1 MGKKATFL
9 LSRFLIALLT
19 ITVSSFAIAGWF
31 ARIVPPHSSWFISM
45 MALGMFPLLIFNFTT
60 LLFWSFRK
68 SLWAVVPLAAIL
80 INIEYIGAFFG
91 FNPWAKKEALPTEI
105 KVATYNIHGYSHKNF
120 YHILDTVLNY
130 FDEQKVDIICFQE
143 FCGENDYNYNELN
156 SHYPFHIVMSDFRCM
171 KLAIFSKDTIR
182 DARLIQFEKS
192 FNSAMTAE
200 ILFHGKLIHLINIHL
215 QTTNLNQSEEEFF
228 QIQNYGINTPEGT
241 NAINMIVDRLKEN
254 AQIRTLQVETIRREI
269 DDKINTPLIV
279 CGDFNDPPSTYTYHT
294 LKRGLTDGFR
304 EIGQGSGHTFNPL
317 FKIFRLD
324 YIFYSNAFSG
334 VHRTSPRLPW
344 SDHNPVILEM
354 AFNKG
359 SK

>member
-19 ITVSSFAIAGWF
+19 LAFASLAIAGWF
-31 ARIVPPHSSWFISM
+31 ARFIPPHSSWFISM
-45 MALGMFPLLIFNFTT
+45 MALGMFPLLVFNVTT

-91 FNPWAKKEALPTEI
+91 VNPWAKKEALPTEI
-105 KVATYNIHGYSHKNF
+105 KIATYNIHGYSHKDF
-120 YHILDTVLNY
+120 YNVLDTALNY
-130 FDEQKVDIICFQE
+130 FDEQHVDIVCFQE
-143 FCGENDYNYNELN
+143 FCGEPNYNYNELN
-156 SHYPFHIVMSDFRCM
+156 SRYPFQRVMSDFRCM
-171 KLAIFSKDTIR
+171 KLAIFSKDSIR
-182 DARLIQFEKS
+182 EAQLIQFEES

-200 ILFHGKLIHLINIHL
+200 VLFDGKSINLINIHL
-215 QTTNLNQSEEEFF
+215 QTTNLNQSKEELF
-228 QIQNYGINTPEGT
+228 QIKNYGIDTPEGT
-241 NAINMIVDRLKEN
+241 KAINIIVERLKEN
-254 AQIRTLQVETIRREI
+254 ARIRTQQVDIIRKEI
-269 DDKINTPLIV
+269 DKKIDSRLIV
-279 CGDFNDPPSTYTYHT
+279 CGDFNDPPFTYTYHT
-294 LKRGLTDGFR
+294 LKKGLYDGFR
-304 EIGQGSGHTFNPL
+304 EIGRGSGHTFNPI

-334 VHRTSPRLPW
+334 LHRTSPRLPW

-354 AFNKG
+354 AFNKE